1 MRWCKQYCNFAWTPW
16 SGFRRTVEG
25 APKALTSALD
35 LRDDLLVRLQ
45 ICACVGEIQ
54 RNCQEGGR
62 RGGAHKRSACK
73 KDASITGTTIDR
85 SWRWGQVRHRR
96 GVNPVDPPCTSSCPC
111 GRITIANALS
121 QAIDRGLCAGAMTA
135 AHMGGASIEAPSVAS
150 PLSHRVAMLQIR

>member
-1 MRWCKQYCNFAWTPW
+1 MRLY
-16 SGFRRTVEG
+16 G
-25 APKALTSALD
+25 
-35 LRDDLLVRLQ
+35 RDPAQLS
-45 ICACVGEIQ
+45 
-54 RNCQEGGR
+54 GGR
-62 RGGAHKRSACK
+62 EERGQPGAHKRSTCK

-150 PLSHRVAMLQIR
+150 PLSHRVAMFSGTRCMVLPPVKDAMIGWECCGCGCDRWEFRSQKNATSKSD